1 MVNTSALR
9 KGAPPQRE
17 NNRNLTQTDPRV
29 PGGKNKPLQLM
40 VPPEVFLA
48 FSARAG
54 EEFGFTKGAK
64 SRLFLAMW
72 EAYISI

>member
-1 MVNTSALR
+1 MVNTSALK
-9 KGAPPQRE
+9 KGPPPPRE
-17 NNRNLTQTDPRV
+17 KNRNSIQTDPR
-29 PGGKNKPLQLM
+29 PTEGKNKPLQLM

-54 EEFGFTKGAK
+54 EEFGFKKGAK

-72 EAYISI
+72 EAYVSM